1 MINHSCP
8 SCARFALTLDL
19 THSRHRVRC
28 DQQKGGCGWRVE
40 KWHRNPDD
48 ALALYKLVRWQIEHD
63 RTDRKTLTLR
73 KAA

>member
-19 THSRHRVRC
+19 THSRYRVRC
-28 DQQKGGCGWRVE
+28 DKQKGGCGWRVNVWRRE
-40 KWHRNPDD
+40 PGE
-48 ALALYKLVRWQIEHD
+48 ALALFKLICWQIGHD
-63 RTDRKTLTLR
+63 KRRTLTLK

>member
-1 MINHSCP
+1 MTDHYCPACLNHS
-8 SCARFALTLDL
+8 AKIDQAF
-19 THSRHRVRC
+19 SRHRIRC
-28 DQQKGGCGWRVE
+28 EKCGWRVE